1 MTALLATVALLM
13 SGCALLG
20 EEESP
25 TPAPT
30 TEQTPTPREGTL
42 LPEGTTEVEVAADE
56 TVQVA
61 LPKGSLGV
69 GDYWGVVSVE
79 DDSIIEADV
88 AIGEYVVGELPSDTD
103 EEEGGT
109 QAFAVEVTGLS
120 PGETTVRV
128 LYCKRTRTVSER
140 CDQSEGTL
148 ETPVEPVE
156 IRVRVG
162 RGGRANGRRSSPEF
176 DARQP
181 RRTRSPLTYRPRN

>member
-1 MTALLATVALLM
+1 MTALLATGALLM

-25 TPAPT
+25 TPA
-30 TEQTPTPREGTL
+30 PTPREGTL

-88 AIGEYVVGELPSDTD
+88 AIGEDVVGELPSDTD

-128 LYCKRTRTVSER
+128 LYCTGTRTVSEG
-140 CDQSEGTL
+140 CDQSQGTL
-148 ETPVEPVE
+148 EPPVDPVE
-156 IRVRVG
+156 IRVG
-162 RGGRANGRRSSPEF
+162 
-176 DARQP
+176 
-181 RRTRSPLTYRPRN
+181 

>member
-1 MTALLATVALLM
+1 MTALLATGALLM

-30 TEQTPTPREGTL
+30 TEQTPPPREGTP
-42 LPEGTTEVEVAADE
+42 LPEGTTEIEVAADE
-56 TVQVA
+56 TVHVA
-61 LPKGSLGV
+61 LPEGSLGV

-88 AIGEYVVGELPSDTD
+88 AFGEDVVGEYPSDTD

-109 QAFAVEVTGLS
+109 QAFAVEVTGQS

-128 LYCKRTRTVSER
+128 LYCTRTRTVSEG
-140 CDQSEGTL
+140 CDQSQGTL
-148 ETPVEPVE
+148 EPPVDPVE
-156 IRVRVG
+156 ILVRVG
-162 RGGRANGRRSSPEF
+162 
-176 DARQP
+176 
-181 RRTRSPLTYRPRN
+181 